1 MQLESAYILSD
12 AVVKE
17 VEEFVADQ
25 PQENG
30 KRKRQMSEKQL
41 KALAEGRKKRW
52 LKKQEAKEEQKSS
65 SSEEEDES
73 TEQSSSESEESKT
86 ETETETE
93 TQSDYPSTAQESG
106 ESTSSSAYTESSGQ
120 SGSSEEESKSES
132 ESEEEEPPS
141 PPVLRRQKATYKEQ
155 KNQRAAEKM
164 LKYIQAKA
172 QPFFSTMYV

>member
-1 MQLESAYILSD
+1 MNPDGIITDLITSNAPLT
-12 AVVKE
+12 
-17 VEEFVADQ
+17 EEQ
-25 PQENG
+25 TQENG

-93 TQSDYPSTAQESG
+93 TQTDYPSTAEESG
-106 ESTSSSAYTESSGQ
+106 EGTSTSEEKSTTETVDSSD
-120 SGSSEEESKSES
+120 SEEESES

-141 PPVLRRQKATYKEQ
+141 PPVLRRQKASYKEQ
-155 KNQRAAEKM
+155 KNERAAAKM
-164 LKYIQAKA
+164 LKYIQARA
-172 QPFFSTMYV
+172 QPYFNHMYV